1 MIEKYCDNKEK
12 IVIMEKDCDKKEK
25 IKKITLHKQAEGSTL
40 SSIVNEGIRA
50 LLNLFIYFFLQEDF
64 TRTKSTK
71 GVQANKNKKSSIFM
85 LIKNI

>member
-1 MIEKYCDNKEK
+1 MIEKYYDNKEK

-50 LLNLFIYFFLQEDF
+50 LLNLFIYFFY
-64 TRTKSTK
+64 
-71 GVQANKNKKSSIFM
+71 KKISHAQ
-85 LIKNI
+85 KA